1 MNHSG
6 HSFCSDFLLLYDR
19 TQMASLTKK
28 IVRGKPYYY
37 LRECQRVN
45 GKPKVVSTIYLGS
58 AESIR
63 ERLLC
68 PQPAEVTFQE
78 FGGSAAAFSIAQ
90 TLDVVATVDRHVPKR
105 GHQGPSVGQYLLLAA
120 LNRCVAPTSKAQI
133 GSWYAKT
140 VLRRLLPMTV
150 QQLASQR
157 FWDNMERVS
166 TEQIAAIEQDLAYN
180 AVSRFGLDLRCLLFD
195 ATNFFTFLD
204 SFNLRAKLPQ
214 RGHAKQGHDNLR
226 LLGMAVM
233 VTADGDVPLLHHTYA
248 GNQHDAVMFHSVA
261 EQLFARCRAFSQEVD
276 RITLV
281 FDKGNNSE
289 ANLRLVD
296 QGPLHFV
303 GSLVPTHHPDLLAI
317 PRPQMRR
324 LDRSQLPAVWAYR
337 TQKQV
342 FGVNRTV
349 LVTFNQKLFR
359 AQQKTLAREINKRQR
374 KLQKLHNKL
383 QPLRPED
390 RGKKPTVA
398 GVENTVKEILR
409 GRHMADLFIAQVTQT
424 RQGLPRLRFQFRQA
438 AYDKLSST
446 LLGKTILFTDH
457 GDDWSDEQIVLAYR
471 AQHHVEADFRRLKNP
486 YYLSFRPTFHWTDQ
500 KLRVHAFYCVLALM
514 ILNLLRRQLAQS
526 GIVLSI
532 VEMMN
537 RLTDI
542 KEVTLLYPPTQR
554 AKQPLVRTQL
564 SKMNQRQIKM
574 VAILGIDQYLPH

>member
-1 MNHSG
+1 
-6 HSFCSDFLLLYDR
+6 
-19 TQMASLTKK
+19 MASITKK

-58 AESIR
+58 AQSIR

-140 VLRRLLPMTV
+140 VLRRLLPLTA
-150 QQLASQR
+150 QQLSSQR
-157 FWDNMERVS
+157 FWDNMERVN
-166 TEQIAAIEQDLAYN
+166 TEQIAAMEQDLAHN

-204 SFNLRAKLPQ
+204 SFNLRPKLPQ
-214 RGHAKQGHDNLR
+214 RGHGKQGHDNLR
-226 LLGMAVM
+226 LLGLAVM
-233 VTADGDVPLLHHTYA
+233 ATADGDVPLLHHTYA
-248 GNQHDAVMFHSVA
+248 GNQHDSVMFYSVA

-276 RITLV
+276 QITLV

-289 ANLRLVD
+289 ATLRLVD

-303 GSLVPTHHPDLLAI
+303 GSLVPTYHPDVLAI

-342 FGVNRTV
+342 FAVNRTV

-359 AQQKTLAREINKRQR
+359 AQQKTLTRNF
-374 KLQKLHNKL
+374 
-383 QPLRPED
+383 
-390 RGKKPTVA
+390 
-398 GVENTVKEILR
+398 LR
-409 GRHMADLFIAQVTQT
+409 GGATVGTVRCSRVSVCRRRSGLAARGMACCEHSSAPAASVCWRGREEEGIVAIYAAVTGT
-424 RQGLPRLRFQFRQA
+424 SRYPLARARAWSEARVSALRFCSNLA
-438 AYDKLSST
+438 APRST
-446 LLGKTILFTDH
+446 
-457 GDDWSDEQIVLAYR
+457 
-471 AQHHVEADFRRLKNP
+471 
-486 YYLSFRPTFHWTDQ
+486 
-500 KLRVHAFYCVLALM
+500 HAC
-514 ILNLLRRQLAQS
+514 
-526 GIVLSI
+526 
-532 VEMMN
+532 
-537 RLTDI
+537 
-542 KEVTLLYPPTQR
+542 
-554 AKQPLVRTQL
+554 PLVIRRYT
-564 SKMNQRQIKM
+564 STPR
-574 VAILGIDQYLPH
+574 

>member
-1 MNHSG
+1 MP
-6 HSFCSDFLLLYDR
+6 
-19 TQMASLTKK
+19 SLTKK

-58 AESIR
+58 PESLR
-63 ERLLC
+63 ERLLR
-68 PQPAEVTFQE
+68 PPPAEVAFQE

-90 TLDVVATVDRHVPKR
+90 ALDVVATIDRHVPKR

-140 VLRRLLPMTV
+140 VLGRLLPLTAN
-150 QQLASQR
+150 QLTSQR

-166 TEQIAAIEQDLAYN
+166 REQIAAIEQDLAHT
-180 AVSRFGLDLRCLLFD
+180 AVARFGLDLRCLLFD

-214 RGHAKQGHDNLR
+214 RGHGKQGRDNLR
-226 LLGMAVM
+226 LLGLAVM

-248 GNQHDAVMFHSVA
+248 GNQHDSVMFHHLA
-261 EQLFARCRAFSQEVD
+261 EQLWRRCRAFSQKVEQ
-276 RITLV
+276 ITLV

-289 ANLRLVD
+289 ANLSLVD
-296 QGPLHFV
+296 QSPVHFV

-317 PRPQMRR
+317 PRPPMHR

-337 TQKQV
+337 TEKPI
-342 FGVNRTV
+342 FGSNRTV
-349 LVTFNQKLFR
+349 VVTFNQQLFR
-359 AQQKTLAREINKRQR
+359 AQRKTLTREINKRQR
-374 KLQKLHNKL
+374 KLERLQNKL
-383 QPLRPED
+383 QRLRPD
-390 RGKKPTVA
+390 ARGKKPTVA
-398 GVENTVKEILR
+398 GVENSVKEILR
-409 GRHMADLFIAQVTQT
+409 GRHMADLFTTQVSPT
-424 RQGLPRLRFQFRQA
+424 RQGLPRLHFHFRPA
-438 AYDKLSST
+438 AYEKLSST
-446 LLGKTILFTDH
+446 LLGKTILFTHH
-457 GDDWSDEQIVLAYR
+457 GEDWSDEQIVLAYR

-486 YYLSFRPTFHWTDQ
+486 HYLSFRPTFHWTDQ
-500 KLRVHAFYCVLALM
+500 KLCVHAFYCVLGLM

-526 GIVLSI
+526 GIPLSI

-542 KEVTLLYPPTQR
+542 KEVSLLYPAPQR
-554 AKQPLVRTQL
+554 SQEPLVRTQL
-564 SKMNQRQIKM
+564 SKMSKRQKQM
-574 VAILGIDQYLPH
+574 VSILRLDQYLSN